1 MRKLI
6 SLFLLFTSISIGAQN
21 DTTKNIYEEDFNTF
35 IQLLEETHPDPYTA
49 FGGRIEFGRN
59 VQDTRAKVQTSAN
72 DNEFRNYLSRFISR
86 LEDGHTIIDN
96 PRSVENNKVSK
107 FFPIVFKIA
116 SDGLFIDYTSSEYDS
131 YVGNKLLSINGIE
144 IDTLL
149 KKINTIAPAE
159 NKYGTML
166 NLRNKIANQQSANTF
181 LENTSNVTLSLR
193 DKQGNSHEIS
203 VVYSEN
209 PNWQKPTSR
218 IKIGGDNKLLFGHI
232 LENNSKVGYFAWNA
246 TVSREVLESI
256 PPSNPQ
262 YQRTLNYIFSLLEID
277 KPADDKQA
285 IQQIPKLYSRF
296 HVLLEQMKE
305 LKSEYLIIGL
315 RKNTGGMTPLT
326 LPLLYMLYGDKYL
339 NYKSEAQY
347 IQRISPLLLKKWG
360 ITTADLLEKNRLQIR
375 RL

>member
-1 MRKLI
+1 M
-6 SLFLLFTSISIGAQN
+6 LFTSISIGAQN